1 LNNPIYLWLPEYI
14 CIDLNNTLKQ
24 HLMEILDRA
33 LEFEQR
39 KLSFQNT
46 SDRIVA
52 SREAK
57 EIILGL
63 NDIYKVNKDPDV
75 MDLMKRLTVIKRKIE
90 VRLKGRS
97 LTS

>member
-1 LNNPIYLWLPEYI
+1 MKI
-14 CIDLNNTLKQ
+14 IDK
-24 HLMEILDRA
+24 A

-39 KLSFQNT
+39 KFSFKTT

-52 SREAK
+52 SREVK

-63 NDIYKVNKDPDV
+63 NEIYKENKDSEI

-90 VRLKGRS
+90 VRLKGRK
-97 LTS
+97 LA